1 MDFPERVAGAI
12 SACDIA
18 LIKRPLELSTDGH
31 RTTGSPN
38 LLTRPKTLPVSSF
51 PPIRRALISVS
62 DKSGLVDFAKG
73 LVSLGV
79 EIYSTGGTRKH
90 LLDNGVTA
98 HEVASYTGFPEVMDG
113 RVKTLHPKIFGGI
126 LARRNREDDLA
137 SLRSHGIL
145 EFDLVV
151 VNLYPFETTVQKPDT
166 VLTEAIEQID
176 IGGPSLLRAA
186 AKNHE
191 FVSVASQPN
200 QYATILAEMKTHG
213 GTSDSLRLQL
223 AADCFGETARYDAT
237 IADYLCRTILS
248 NDTFNPRGDEPS
260 HSGLASIAMPQS
272 ITIPMKLQ
280 SGLRYGENPHQ
291 SAALYRLPGN
301 SKATLTDA
309 KQLNGK
315 ELSYNNLLDLD
326 NALSI
331 VRCFAKPSA
340 VVMKH
345 NNPCGGAS
353 AHKLSF
359 ACRKALAGDP
369 QSAFGGVLGFN
380 AMVDLETA
388 EELCQPGLF
397 IEAIVA
403 PDFSPEAVSLLQTK
417 PKWRENVRLMKT
429 GPLGTQPIELCYR
442 FISGGV
448 LVQQSD
454 NQPPTSLNWKTVTD
468 VAVAEELWDDIAFG
482 WEMVRHVKSNA
493 IILARDA
500 ALVGV
505 GAGQM
510 SRVDSVELAIEK
522 AADRSHGS
530 ILASDAFFP
539 FADSIE
545 RASKAGIIA
554 IIQPGGSRK
563 DDEVIAACNAH
574 RIPMIFTGQRHF
586 KH

>member
-1 MDFPERVAGAI
+1 MWHVPEFTKGVGVASDLLPI
-12 SACDIA
+12 VKS
-18 LIKRPLELSTDGH
+18 LTVLK
-31 RTTGSPN
+31 SPS
-38 LLTRPKTLPVSSF
+38 VSSF
-51 PPIRRALISVS
+51 SSIQRALISVS
-62 DKSGLVDFAKG
+62 DKTGLVGFAKV
-73 LVSLGV
+73 LSAKGV

-90 LLDNGVTA
+90 LLENGIQA
-98 HEVASYTGFPEVMDG
+98 IEVAAYTGFPEVMDG

-126 LARRNREDDLA
+126 LARRNVEEDKE
-137 SLRSHGIL
+137 SLRAHKIL

-151 VNLYPFETTVQKPDT
+151 VNLYPFESTIQKPNVT
-166 VLTEAIEQID
+166 FPEAIEQID
-176 IGGPSLLRAA
+176 IGGPSLIRAA
-186 AKNHE
+186 AKNHA
-191 FVSVASQPN
+191 FVTVATSPGQYDAISQELQN
-200 QYATILAEMKTHG
+200 NG
-213 GTSDSLRLQL
+213 GTSDGLRLRL
-223 AADCFGETARYDAT
+223 AAECFAETARYDSA
-237 IADYLCRTILS
+237 IADYLSRASLGNQPVTTMTMPSSVTIS
-248 NDTFNPRGDEPS
+248 MT
-260 HSGLASIAMPQS
+260 
-272 ITIPMKLQ
+272 LQ

-291 SAALYRLPGN
+291 SAALYRLPG
-301 SKATLTDA
+301 SPSATLTDA

-340 VVMKH
+340 VVIKH

-359 ACRKALAGDP
+359 ACRKALEGDP
-369 QSAFGGVLGFN
+369 QSAFGGVIGFN
-380 AMVDLETA
+380 TLVDVETA
-388 EELCQPGLF
+388 EVLCQPGLF

-403 PDFSPEAVSLLQTK
+403 PEFSQEAVSVLQTK
-417 PKWRENVRLMKT
+417 PKWRENVRLMQT
-429 GPLGTQPIELCYR
+429 GLLGNQPVELNYR

-448 LVQQSD
+448 LAQQSD
-454 NQPPTSLNWKTVTD
+454 NQPPTSLNWKTVTE
-468 VAVAEELWDDIAFG
+468 VSVAEELWDDIAFG

-510 SRVDSVELAIEK
+510 SRVDSVEIAIEK
-522 AADRSHGS
+522 ASDRSQGS

-539 FADSIE
+539 FADSIH
-545 RASKAGIIA
+545 RAAKAGIIA

-563 DDEVIAACNAH
+563 DDEVIAACNEH